1 VWQATQVSA
10 ELPRPVLSAF
20 VAWHPGA
27 AHAGD
32 LASAMF
38 KELCADPDFPARRG
52 LGMPVRFRTAY
63 GVDELPAAVPFGR
76 SRRTVVFVLVDDL
89 LAASTGWRDY
99 CARLVSDA
107 GELDRIVP
115 VALTDC
121 SNLPPA
127 MSDLE
132 AIRLDRAPTELH
144 EDVLMRDAMHDLCRC
159 LDPEGAK
166 VKVFLSHAKQD
177 GLEIARTVRA
187 HLRDEDRLDDFF
199 DAADV
204 PDGVRFGD
212 FIMASEGSAHA
223 LLAIQT
229 DTYGSREWCR
239 MEVLEAKKRRM
250 PIVVLAA
257 VERGETRSFP
267 YIGNVPVIRWRGPK
281 TAAAVAGGVL
291 REVLRT
297 RYFPRRMESLCRL
310 HGLDADRQVLAYP
323 PELLTALAFRSA
335 DAAAVSGNLV
345 LYPDPPLGTEE
356 LAVLAELDP
365 NLRPVTPTGLLT
377 G

>member
-1 VWQATQVSA
+1 MSVA
-10 ELPRPVLSAF
+10 LPQPVLSVF
-20 VAWHPGA
+20 IAWHPDA
-27 AHAGD
+27 AHAAD
-32 LASAMF
+32 LALKMF
-38 KELCADPDFPARRG
+38 RELCADPDYPARRG
-52 LGMPVRFRTAY
+52 LGLPVRFRTATAA
-63 GVDELPAAVPFGR
+63 DEVPTAVPFGR
-76 SRRTVVFVLVDDL
+76 SRRTVVFVLADDL
-89 LAASTGWRDY
+89 LVASTRWRDY
-99 CARLVSDA
+99 CARLVADA
-107 GELDRIVP
+107 DELDRVVP
-115 VALTDC
+115 VSLTDC

-127 MSDLE
+127 LSDIE
-132 AIRLDRAPTELH
+132 AIRLDTVPMELH

-159 LDPEGAK
+159 LDPEEAK

-177 GLEIARTVRA
+177 GVGIAQVVRT
-187 HLRDEDRLDDFF
+187 HFRDEARLDDFF

-212 FIMASEGSAHA
+212 FIVASEGSTHA

-229 DTYGSREWCR
+229 DAYGSREWCR
-239 MEVLEAKKRRM
+239 IEVLEAKRRRI

-257 VERGETRSFP
+257 VDRGETRSFP
-267 YIGNVPVIRWRGPK
+267 YIGNVPVIRWHGPD

-297 RYFPRRMESLCRL
+297 RFFPRRVESLYRL
-310 HGLDADRQVLAYP
+310 HGLDPDCQVLAYP

-335 DAAAVSGNLV
+335 DAAADLGNRV

-365 NLRPVTPTGLLT
+365 ALRPITPTGLLT

>member
-1 VWQATQVSA
+1 MGAD
-10 ELPRPVLSAF
+10 LPRPVLSVF
-20 VAWHPGA
+20 IAWHPGA
-27 AHAGD
+27 DHAAD
-32 LASAMF
+32 LAAAMF

-52 LGMPVRFRTAY
+52 LGMPVRFRTARS
-63 GVDELPAAVPFGR
+63 VDEIPAVVPFGR
-76 SRRTVVFVLVDDL
+76 SRRTVVFVLADDL
-89 LAASTGWRDY
+89 LVASTGWRDY
-99 CARLVSDA
+99 CARLVAGA
-107 GELDRIVP
+107 GEFDKVVP
-115 VALTDC
+115 VALADC

-127 MSDLE
+127 LADLE
-132 AIRLDRAPTELH
+132 AIRLDKAPMELH
-144 EDVLMRDAMHDLCRC
+144 EDVLMRDALHDLCRC
-159 LDPEGAK
+159 LDPEEAK

-177 GLEIARTVRA
+177 GLEIAHTVRT
-187 HLRDEDRLDDFF
+187 HLHDEDRLDDFF

-212 FIMASEGSAHA
+212 FIVASAGSTHA

-239 MEVLEAKKRRM
+239 VEVLEAKKRRI

-267 YIGNVPVIRWRGPK
+267 YIGNVPVIRWHGPE

-310 HGLDADRQVLAYP
+310 HGLDPDRQVLAYP

-335 DAAAVSGNLV
+335 DPAADAGNLV

-365 NLRPVTPTGLLT
+365 NLRPVTPTALLT

>member
-1 VWQATQVSA
+1 MSV
-10 ELPRPVLSAF
+10 ELPRPVLSVF
-20 VAWHPGA
+20 IAWHPAA
-27 AHAGD
+27 AHAAD
-32 LASAMF
+32 LASVMF

-52 LGMPVRFRTAY
+52 LGMPVRFRTAG
-63 GVDELPAAVPFGR
+63 GVNEVPAAVQFGR
-76 SRRTVVFVLVDDL
+76 ARRTVVFVLADDL
-89 LAASTGWRDY
+89 LVASTGWRDY
-99 CARLVSDA
+99 CARLVADA
-107 GELDRIVP
+107 GELDRVVP

-127 MSDLE
+127 LADLE
-132 AIRLDRAPTELH
+132 AIRLDRAPMELR
-144 EDVLMRDAMHDLCRC
+144 EDVLMRDAMHDLCRS
-159 LDPEGAK
+159 LDPEEAK

-177 GLEIARTVRA
+177 GVGIARTVRN
-187 HLRDEDRLDDFF
+187 HLHNEDRLDDFF

-204 PDGVRFGD
+204 PDGVRFDD
-212 FIMASEGSAHA
+212 FIVASAGSSHA

-239 MEVLEAKKRRM
+239 IEVLEAKRRRI

-267 YIGNVPVIRWRGPK
+267 YIGNVPVIRWHGPE

-297 RYFPRRMESLCRL
+297 RYFPRRVESLYRL
-310 HGLDADRQVLAYP
+310 HGLDPDRQVIAYP
-323 PELLTALAFRSA
+323 PELLTALALRSA
-335 DAAAVSGNLV
+335 GVAADRGNRV
-345 LYPDPPLGTEE
+345 LYPDPPLGAEE

-365 NLRPVTPTGLLT
+365 SLRPVTPTSLLT
-377 G
+377 D